1 MPKGIA
7 YSLIDYCEL
16 VDSTERYIR
25 ENKAVYIDHRHSPIL
40 ERLGINSEQWFILT
54 NECEQHF
61 STAEGSN
68 EVVKLFWPRVYS
80 ISNTDIP
87 IHLGSIHRCMNAA

>member
-1 MPKGIA
+1 MSFVGNHRQKMPKGIA

-61 STAEGSN
+61 SKA
-68 EVVKLFWPRVYS
+68 
-80 ISNTDIP
+80 
-87 IHLGSIHRCMNAA
+87 LGSKHMLQQYKNYANH

>member
-1 MPKGIA
+1 MNTISA
-7 YSLIDYCEL
+7 TNWIDDFYWPMH
-16 VDSTERYIR
+16 D
-25 ENKAVYIDHRHSPIL
+25 
-40 ERLGINSEQWFILT
+40 INLLCNLAQALF
-54 NECEQHF
+54 
-61 STAEGSN
+61 

>member
-1 MPKGIA
+1 MGGAITIRCFQLVAYIA
-7 YSLIDYCEL
+7 IAGYRQPFFRQS
-16 VDSTERYIR
+16 S
-25 ENKAVYIDHRHSPIL
+25 
-40 ERLGINSEQWFILT
+40 
-54 NECEQHF
+54 
-61 STAEGSN
+61 